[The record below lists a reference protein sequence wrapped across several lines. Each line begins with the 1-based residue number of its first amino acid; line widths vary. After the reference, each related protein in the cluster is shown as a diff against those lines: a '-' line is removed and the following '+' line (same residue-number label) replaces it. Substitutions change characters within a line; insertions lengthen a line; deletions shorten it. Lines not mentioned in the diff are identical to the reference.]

1 MYHGFDWYGRT
12 LEVREVSLFLSN
24 LKQVLISDLFRIVM
38 LASPDLEGSV
48 EDSVVLPEGL
58 VVVVSVEEDYEVVSV
73 VVFHRRVVAEISLIK
88 SFTPT
93 ILVLINRLLQVVG

>member
-1 MYHGFDWYGRT
+1 
-12 LEVREVSLFLSN
+12 
-24 LKQVLISDLFRIVM
+24 M

-48 EDSVVLPEGL
+48 EVSVVLLEVL
-58 VVVVSVEEDYEVVSV
+58 VDVVVSVEEVYEVDSV

-93 ILVLINRLLQVVG
+93 ILVLINRLLLVVG

>member
-1 MYHGFDWYGRT
+1 MLVSPELEASVEVSVVR
-12 LEVREVSLFLSN
+12 LEV
-24 LKQVLISDLFRIVM
+24 
-38 LASPDLEGSV
+38 
-48 EDSVVLPEGL
+48 L
-58 VVVVSVEEDYEVVSV
+58 VVVVFVEEDYEVVSV